1 MTPLIIMSIFYKL
14 IPFHRHRKRRGRR
27 TVSVSEP
34 TVIAKVKEEPPV
46 QQEVKE
52 EPKEEVVLPVIQPE
66 VKLEIKEEPPV
77 PEEVEPVKTEVE
89 VKKEEERPPSPP
101 IPAPVSARRSSQKT
115 DDEKREAT
123 SNDEDKQN
131 NKKLSREERKLQ
143 AIMKAIERMERL
155 EQRKQEHKEKQAHR
169 RESEPA
175 IKDDDK
181 CSSKIKR
188 RKRKGRAR
196 TISTSQ
202 RRRNR
207 LDSADSFHATSS
219 DDTLLSPCENIEQNS
234 SSKAAGLLLALANAE
249 NQMNSKSPER
259 ICRDIDSNSN
269 SSPETPLSSAC
280 LLVAA
285 AVEPLEPGFK
295 FPKTK
300 KVNILQIY

>member
-1 MTPLIIMSIFYKL
+1 M
-14 IPFHRHRKRRGRR
+14 
-27 TVSVSEP
+27 SVSEP
-34 TVIAKVKEEPPV
+34 ITPKIKEEPSN
-46 QQEVKE
+46 EVKE
-52 EPKEEVVLPVIQPE
+52 ES
-66 VKLEIKEEPPV
+66 KEEPVVAPV
-77 PEEVEPVKTEVE
+77 VPQEDVKDESPPAEHDIESKTLSPIKVETKI
-89 VKKEEERPPSPP
+89 KKEEREHSVTPPPLP
-101 IPAPVSARRSSQKT
+101 ISTRRSSHKT
-115 DDEKREAT
+115 EDEKRDHSSA
-123 SNDEDKQN
+123 EDKQN
-131 NKKLSREERKLQ
+131 PKLSREERKLQ

-155 EQRKQEHKEKQAHR
+155 EQRKQEHQAKAAHR

-175 IKDDDK
+175 LKEEDK
-181 CSSKIKR
+181 SSTKVKR

-196 TISTSQ
+196 TVSTSQ

-219 DDTLLSPCENIEQNS
+219 DDTLLSPCESIEQNTS
-234 SSKAAGLLLALANAE
+234 NKAAGLLLALANGE
-249 NQMNSKSPER
+249 NQIAPKSPER

-300 KVNILQIY
+300 KVFV